1 MTNHSGTKFSYY
13 YYTNDMQL
21 CLLTTTKWLN
31 KSQFDFWVFG
41 TESYQENKAKLIVTA
56 GQHSKSIF

>member
-1 MTNHSGTKFSYY
+1 
-13 YYTNDMQL
+13 MQL